1 MLGEITVF
9 CDLRKLSLFCVFFL
23 MVVTNWE
30 CIILLMLL
38 LFGLQKLQW
47 KLYNLVRDH
56 LLLSVTIWELM
67 TLETSLPLLQVVL
80 TVVL

>member
-9 CDLRKLSLFCVFFL
+9 CDLRKLSLFGVFFL

-47 KLYNLVRDH
+47 KLYNLVWDH

-67 TLETSLPLLQVVL
+67 RLEPSFPLLQVVL

>member
-9 CDLRKLSLFCVFFL
+9 CDLRKLSLFGVFFL

-47 KLYNLVRDH
+47 KLYNLVWDH

-67 TLETSLPLLQVVL
+67 RLEPSFPLLQVVL
-80 TVVL
+80 AVVL